1 MTQNGHAE
9 DNVPLTSAS
18 TGELVGRLAEESKQ
32 LIKKEIDLA
41 KAELRTEMKSE
52 AKLGAGFIAGGFA
65 AYLAL
70 QILLAALVLGL
81 ATAMPAWAAAL
92 IVGLVVLAV
101 GGIAALI
108 GWRSRVRH
116 PLRRTRKTLEE
127 DARWVQQGLT

>member
-1 MTQNGHAE
+1 MEG
-9 DNVPLTSAS
+9 NVPLTSAS

-41 KAELRTEMKSE
+41 KAELRTEVKSE
-52 AKLGAGFIAGGFA
+52 AKLGAGLIAGGIA
-65 AYLAL
+65 AYFAL
-70 QILLAALVLGL
+70 QFLLVALVLGL
-81 ATAMPAWAAAL
+81 ATAMAAWVAAL
-92 IVGLVVLAV
+92 IVGLVILAA

-127 DARWVQQGLT
+127 DARWVQQGMT